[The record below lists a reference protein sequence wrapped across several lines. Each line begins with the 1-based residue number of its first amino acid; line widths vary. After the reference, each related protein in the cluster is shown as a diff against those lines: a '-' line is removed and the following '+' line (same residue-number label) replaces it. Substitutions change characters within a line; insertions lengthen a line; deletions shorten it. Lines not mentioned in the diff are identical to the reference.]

1 MSTGLTATT
10 NFIAQKIDKNMVDS
24 VTNAIFQRAASKA
37 SQAVEASTS
46 NNIYNTSSFKATLQ
60 NDVMTE
66 ARKSLTKAVNP
77 FAEGIF
83 KSQSTQAAAATT
95 NTNEAQAS
103 GGNKAISAQSHKI
116 DTRARISNS
125 MALQNGMMT
134 SAMRESMMI
143 QATEQMAGNNNLM
156 SRLQFLN
163 AKTAISTYPAKQFN

>member
-10 NFIAQKIDKNMVDS
+10 NFIAQKIDKNMVDA

-37 SQAVEASTS
+37 SQAVEASSS
-46 NNIYNTSSFKATLQ
+46 NNIYNTDSFKTTLQ
-60 NDVMTE
+60 NDVMAE

-83 KSQSTQAAAATT
+83 KSQSTQAAASTNAT
-95 NTNEAQAS
+95 EAQAS
-103 GGNKAISAQSHKI
+103 GGNRAISSEASRVS
-116 DTRARISNS
+116 TRARVTNS
-125 MALQNGMMT
+125 MALQNGMFT

-143 QATEQMAGNNNLM
+143 QAKEQMVNNTDLM

-163 AKTAISTYPAKQFN
+163 AKTAVSIYPAKQFN

>member
-10 NFIAQKIDKNMVDS
+10 NFIAQKIDKNMVDA

-46 NNIYNTSSFKATLQ
+46 NNIYNTDSFKATLQ
-60 NDVMTE
+60 NDVMAE
-66 ARKSLTKAVNP
+66 ARASLTKAVNP

-83 KSQSTQAAAATT
+83 KSQSTQAASATV

-103 GGNKAISAQSHKI
+103 GSNKAISTQTQRV
-116 DTRARISNS
+116 DTRTRVSNS
-125 MALQNGMMT
+125 MALQNGMFT

-156 SRLQFLN
+156 SKLQFLN
-163 AKTAISTYPAKQFN
+163 AKTAVSTYPAKQFN